1 MSVIAYGM
9 ENAINPD
16 NDVIWNVYLASNAK
30 IKAPDFDIKNL
41 NSVDNLMTSLMS
53 TRAKQ
58 CMSFEEFYQRTIQY
72 LNTVRQEK
80 IFTNNDTLA
89 VYNVYLAQM

>member
-30 IKAPDFDIKNL
+30 IKTPDFDIKNL

-53 TRAKQ
+53 TRAK
-58 CMSFEEFYQRTIQY
+58 
-72 LNTVRQEK
+72 
-80 IFTNNDTLA
+80 
-89 VYNVYLAQM
+89 